1 MLEGPPVSGY
11 PRNHGRDLSAIFGS
25 FTRVIR
31 RSEAIV
37 SLNPDYMYRMAK
49 LIQQER
55 RQEADGIRR
64 WLGLRR
70 PAVDLSPTG
79 PGRVAS
85 ETEFESR
92 KKAS

>member
-1 MLEGPPVSGY
+1 M
-11 PRNHGRDLSAIFGS
+11 
-25 FTRVIR
+25 
-31 RSEAIV
+31 
-37 SLNPDYMYRMAK
+37 SLNPDYMFRMAK

-70 PAVDLSPTG
+70 PPIELPPARSSLI
-79 PGRVAS
+79 AS

-92 KKAS
+92 QKAS

>member
-1 MLEGPPVSGY
+1 M
-11 PRNHGRDLSAIFGS
+11 
-25 FTRVIR
+25 
-31 RSEAIV
+31 
-37 SLNPDYMYRMAK
+37 SLNPDYMFRMAK

-70 PAVDLSPTG
+70 SPVELSSTRPT
-79 PGRVAS
+79 RVAA

-92 KKAS
+92 QKAS

>member
-1 MLEGPPVSGY
+1 
-11 PRNHGRDLSAIFGS
+11 
-25 FTRVIR
+25 
-31 RSEAIV
+31 V

-55 RQEADGIRR
+55 RQEADEIRR

-70 PAVDLSPTG
+70 PSLELPPATPI
-79 PGRVAS
+79 AN

-92 KKAS
+92 QKAS

>member
-1 MLEGPPVSGY
+1 M
-11 PRNHGRDLSAIFGS
+11 
-25 FTRVIR
+25 
-31 RSEAIV
+31 
-37 SLNPDYMYRMAK
+37 SLNPDYMFRMAK

-70 PAVDLSPTG
+70 PPVELSSPRPSRIAT
-79 PGRVAS
+79 

-92 KKAS
+92 QKAS

>member
-1 MLEGPPVSGY
+1 
-11 PRNHGRDLSAIFGS
+11 
-25 FTRVIR
+25 
-31 RSEAIV
+31 
-37 SLNPDYMYRMAK
+37 MAK

-70 PAVDLSPTG
+70 PPVELSSPRPSRIAT
-79 PGRVAS
+79 

-92 KKAS
+92 QKAS